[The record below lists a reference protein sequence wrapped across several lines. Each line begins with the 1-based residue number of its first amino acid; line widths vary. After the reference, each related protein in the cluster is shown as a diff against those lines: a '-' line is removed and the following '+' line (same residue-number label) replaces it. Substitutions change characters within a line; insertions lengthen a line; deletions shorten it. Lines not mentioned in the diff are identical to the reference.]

1 MLSLN
6 GVSKSFGGLMAVK
19 QLSLG
24 VEQGEILGLIG
35 PNGSGKTTA
44 FNLITGFLTPDSG
57 RIELRGRDITG
68 FRPPRVCACGVSRTF
83 QLVKPFLQLTALQNA
98 MVGRMYGSSPAK
110 TQDQAR
116 EECVRILSFVGLAG
130 KQDALARNL
139 TFVDRKRLE
148 LARAL
153 ATRPQLLL
161 LDELMS
167 GLNPTETE
175 STMQLIRA
183 IRDSGVTIV
192 MVEHIIKAVLGL
204 CDRVVVLNAGEKIAE
219 GSPEEIVSNQR
230 VIEAYLGKTTR
241 A

>member
-1 MLSLN
+1 
-6 GVSKSFGGLMAVK
+6 
-19 QLSLG
+19 
-24 VEQGEILGLIG
+24 
-35 PNGSGKTTA
+35 
-44 FNLITGFLTPDSG
+44 
-57 RIELRGRDITG
+57 
-68 FRPPRVCACGVSRTF
+68 
-83 QLVKPFLQLTALQNA
+83 

-110 TQDQAR
+110 TQGQAR